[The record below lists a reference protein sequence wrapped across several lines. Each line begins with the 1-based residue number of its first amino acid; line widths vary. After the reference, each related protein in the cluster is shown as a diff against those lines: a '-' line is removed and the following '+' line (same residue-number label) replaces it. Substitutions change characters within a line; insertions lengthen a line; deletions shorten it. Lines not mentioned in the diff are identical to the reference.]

1 MSTIHAIALSL
12 PHHFLLSASE
22 SFGVASRCDPFSGKV
37 AKGYVDA
44 SGQLNGLGVGG
55 GQPHLPVEQ
64 GGDEVTSMRL
74 ESDASRIVWGYQS
87 GEIGMT
93 ILARQGTNPRG
104 AIKGIRFSSRGRHTG
119 AVLDIAMPFGTSRGG
134 AHSIERSPD
143 KMRQKQAQLGE
154 AAEVFATGGMDGTVR
169 LWSPKK
175 ALPIWTELVQHSPLD
190 KAGQVSRRPDPVV
203 CVEMDIDSGTIAA
216 ATAEGQVTIWTGID
230 ISGLVSLHAST
241 YEDSSNFQLT
251 AALMQSKSDLKRIR
265 QRIHRIQMPPLKVT
279 GLDDAPAPCTLVLD
293 MSQTSSTP
301 RTFHARLLVFCSQGS
316 AFERLDI
323 EREADKQVVITSCVF
338 STPDKS
344 TITILRPDFDVVH
357 PKGSIGLYAER
368 RFVCAG
374 TSEGKVIIWDWDATP
389 DREKADAWCIL
400 DGHHTIITAI
410 DVTAH
415 VVVIGCSDGTIK
427 AFDPLTGQ
435 HIRTFN
441 DRTATRHPARM
452 LAAGELT
459 EEEASRFNVS
469 QIIVG
474 PDTLVASIGGQVL
487 AWKAEKLRSKTGRKL
502 AAPRPSAGKSSNIG
516 RLWDPKLQSQ
526 KEMERDVYEAK
537 EQLKKEQE
545 ERREEYDRIKFSV
558 GGRDELELN
567 GLTEQEALEYA
578 MMLSRD
584 EQQTQKAGPDNE
596 ELQDALEQIAMVES
610 SASAAAS
617 SSHYVDESQDTSMS
631 VSPSPSPVSS
641 PYLTGLSSPPS
652 SRAWDILQQ
661 AGPSASPASR
671 NQDKWHPNNK
681 VSIIQVPKFARQSSS
696 HSSAGNSRRPSTHLA
711 TPPTFDSP
719 HEWPS
724 IDASSLSRSP
734 GHWQLGS
741 PAVQTPISA
750 SLSHQSASISP
761 TLTPSRSPIGAWA
774 GGSPSLRPIKD
785 GSGKSSN
792 TNQRPSALT
801 SSKPSYRSTS
811 SSDTLDDDLKF
822 ALELS
827 IAEEQSRKAA
837 SS

>member
-1 MSTIHAIALSL
+1 
-12 PHHFLLSASE
+12 
-22 SFGVASRCDPFSGKV
+22 
-37 AKGYVDA
+37 
-44 SGQLNGLGVGG
+44 VGG

-64 GGDEVTSMRL
+64 GGDEVSSMRL

-104 AIKGIRFSSRGRHTG
+104 AIKGIRFSSRGRHSG
-119 AVLDIAMPFGTSRGG
+119 AVLDIAMPFGTGRGG
-134 AHSIERSPD
+134 AHSIERSPE
-143 KMRQKQAQLGE
+143 KLRQKQAQLGE
-154 AAEVFATGGMDGTVR
+154 AAEVFATAGIDGTVR

-175 ALPIWTELVQHSPLD
+175 ALPIWIDLVQHTPLN
-190 KAGQVSRRPDPVV
+190 KAGQVSRRPDPAV
-203 CVEMDIDSGTIAA
+203 CVEMDLDSGTIAA
-216 ATAEGQVTIWTGID
+216 ATAEGQVTVWTGID
-230 ISGLVSLHAST
+230 INGLVSLHPSA
-241 YEDSSNFQLT
+241 YEDSSTLQLT
-251 AALMQSKSDLKRIR
+251 AALMQSKSDLKRIKER
-265 QRIHRIQMPPLKVT
+265 IIRIHLPPLKVT
-279 GLDDAPAPCTLVLD
+279 GLEDAPAPCTLVLD
-293 MSQTSSTP
+293 VSYPTSTLP
-301 RTFHARLLVFCSQGS
+301 RTFRARLLVFCSQGS

-323 EREADKQVVITSCVF
+323 EKEADKEAMITSCIF
-338 STPDKS
+338 TTPDKS
-344 TITILRPDFDVVH
+344 TITTLRPDFEVVH
-357 PKGSIGLYAER
+357 PKGSIGLFAER

-374 TSEGKVIIWDWDATP
+374 TSEGKVIIWDWDTP
-389 DREKADAWCIL
+389 AQERADAWCIL
-400 DGHHTIITAI
+400 DGHHTVITAI

-459 EEEASRFNVS
+459 DEEASRFNVS
-469 QIIVG
+469 QIIAG

-487 AWKAEKLRSKTGRKL
+487 AWKAEKLRSKTGRKM

-558 GGRDELELN
+558 GGRSELEL
-567 GLTEQEALEYA
+567 GELTEQEALEYA
-578 MMLSRD
+578 LMLSRD
-584 EQQTQKAGPDNE
+584 EEQTHKTGPDND

-610 SASAAAS
+610 NASAAAS
-617 SSHYVDESQDTSMS
+617 SSHYVDEVQDTSVS
-631 VSPSPSPVSS
+631 VSPSPSPLSS

-661 AGPSASPASR
+661 AGSTASPASR

-681 VSIIQVPKFARQSSS
+681 VSIIQVPRFARQSSS
-696 HSSAGNSRRPSTHLA
+696 QSSAENSRRPSTHLA

-734 GHWQLGS
+734 GQWQLGS

-750 SLSHQSASISP
+750 SLSQQSASISP

-774 GGSPSLRPIKD
+774 AGSPSLRPIKD
-785 GSGKSSN
+785 VNGKSSIAS
-792 TNQRPSALT
+792 QRTSALT
-801 SSKPSYRSTS
+801 SSKPPHRSTP
-811 SSDTLDDDLKF
+811 SSDNLDDDLKF

-827 IAEEQSRKAA
+827 MAEEQSRNALQG
-837 SS
+837 S